1 MPCHVFYATAEI
13 IAMNTFTTTSS
24 TGEFPNSAAHPLV
37 SVVITTR
44 NEEKNI
50 RICLESIQGQTY
62 QSIEIIVVDNFSTD
76 RTQKI
81 ARQYTDKVFA
91 KGPERSAQRNYGM
104 IDQAKGEYVIYADA
118 DMILAPTLIEA
129 CVHHIRKVDAIALHI
144 PEIVLGKN
152 YFSRVRRFERSFY
165 DGTPVDGARFFHR
178 QTFAKVGGFD
188 ELLFV
193 KGSGE
198 DWDID
203 KLVRQYG
210 VIALL
215 PRRSPQLAIHNWP
228 LQDFIATRGIRHHPE
243 YSGIY
248 HNEAEFLLLPYLKKK
263 SYYSLGFD
271 GYINK
276 WGREDPDIRRQF
288 GLKYRFWTVF
298 TENGKW
304 RRLLFRP
311 DLAVG
316 MYFLR
321 FCVGLVF
328 LFKKISLVGPEV
340 SAR

>member
-1 MPCHVFYATAEI
+1 
-13 IAMNTFTTTSS
+13 MNTFTTTSG
-24 TGEFPNSAAHPLV
+24 TGEFPNAAAHPLV
-37 SVVITTR
+37 SLVITTR

-50 RICLESIQGQTY
+50 CNCLESIKA
-62 QSIEIIVVDNFSTD
+62 QSWPNIETIVVDNNSTD
-76 RTQKI
+76 RTQEI
-81 ARQYTDKVFA
+81 AAEYTPKVYT

-104 IDQAKGEYVIYADA
+104 IDQAKGEYVIYVDA
-118 DMILAPTLIEA
+118 DMILAPKLIEA
-129 CVHHIRKVDAIALHI
+129 CVHHIRKMDAIALHI

-178 QTFAKVGGFD
+178 QTFVKVGGFD
-188 ELLFV
+188 EPLFV

-203 KLVRQYG
+203 KIVRQFG
-210 VIALL
+210 IIALL
-215 PRRSPQLAIHNWP
+215 PGRNPQLAVHNWP
-228 LQDFIATRGIRHHPE
+228 LQDFIENRGIRHHPE
-243 YSGIY
+243 YTGIY

-276 WGREDPDIRRQF
+276 WGKDDPDIRRQF

-298 TENGKW
+298 TEHGKW
-304 RRLLFRP
+304 MRLLSRP
-311 DLAVG
+311 DLAAG

-321 FCVGLVF
+321 FCVGLIF
-328 LFKKISLVGPEV
+328 LFKKFNLVGMEA